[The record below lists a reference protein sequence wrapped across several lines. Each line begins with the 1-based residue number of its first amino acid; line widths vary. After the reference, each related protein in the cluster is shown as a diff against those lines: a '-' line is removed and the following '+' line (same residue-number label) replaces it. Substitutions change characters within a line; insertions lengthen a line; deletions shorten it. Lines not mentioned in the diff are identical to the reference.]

1 MDDYDHLQRWEPPR
15 ADFRE
20 PRLGDLGPIAGS
32 ILAGVL
38 AGLAVLGIAWLFG
51 LVARPA
57 HAAVPT
63 TSPAWVDITQA
74 PYNADPTD
82 TTNST
87 AGIRAAIS
95 AALTGGHPLYL
106 PQGKYKISGELVI
119 DTTGTGG
126 IKIISD
132 NAALDAA
139 AIPSGPALMLQRSGG
154 TPGSPAVD
162 SGSQITGSLAIT
174 EAQASGYS
182 VVVGKADFSDRWNG
196 FRADRLAVTNSST
209 AGGSGGVQLNYLMVA
224 ELNISASISGGS
236 ASVGALALEQVQNS
250 RLSGFANAAGATAP
264 SVLIE
269 NGTSTGNTIAGENF
283 GSSNTCLSVT
293 VSGASAALLVPQFNC
308 TTAVNAPTS
317 GPGLQLISP
326 LYGGTNAGPISSGW
340 RRSAAAPGNRASAP
354 AARDLY
360 GRRRR

>member
-1 MDDYDHLQRWEPPR
+1 MRR
-15 ADFRE
+15 
-20 PRLGDLGPIAGS
+20 
-32 ILAGVL
+32 
-38 AGLAVLGIAWLFG
+38 
-51 LVARPA
+51 
-57 HAAVPT
+57 
-63 TSPAWVDITQA
+63 
-74 PYNADPTD
+74 
-82 TTNST
+82 
-87 AGIRAAIS
+87 
-95 AALTGGHPLYL
+95 
-106 PQGKYKISGELVI
+106 
-119 DTTGTGG
+119 
-126 IKIISD
+126 
-132 NAALDAA
+132 LDAA
-139 AIPSGPALMLQRSGG
+139 AIPSGPALMFQRSGG

-224 ELNISASISGGS
+224 DLDISVSISGGS

-293 VSGASAALLVPQFNC
+293 ASGATAVLLVPQFGC
-308 TTAVNAPTS
+308 TTAVNAPQS
-317 GPGLQLISP
+317 GPGIRLIGPVYARHECRAGLVGRRHDRPRRLSRFAAPAVATYTAAGVDDGLLISSVCRDRP
-326 LYGGTNAGPISSGW
+326 V
-340 RRSAAAPGNRASAP
+340 AAVG
-354 AARDLY
+354 L
-360 GRRRR
+360 GVF